1 MMRNIPTQMIMQK
14 NIRLAKTK
22 TLLGSTVWVFLLAL
36 LVFSLAFP
44 SSSNGQSTSTEIV
57 TGSETSS
64 NYLPQMDQF
73 STSGGTF
80 HNQGTGTSK
89 GCLSGNFCT
98 AGKQGPGGTYSS
110 TFDLEDNMTIDQ
122 INRGFDMDYGMD
134 VTSHVSNSRL
144 ASCING
150 NTLQNA
156 DCRDIVT
163 LTVKLFDG
171 TTEKHS
177 FQHALE
183 LDYTGSRN
191 FSFSQTIPQNNYSS
205 LTGTFD
211 MFGIDAGF
219 GSKFF
224 GPAFDAPFL
233 TTTFDLVTL
242 IETEVIDVINTT
254 DIIETNLPEDTSM
267 DDITAI
273 NVEVEGP
280 DGDQMA
286 SLELEVQTEMT
297 LEIPTE
303 LAPPT
308 DMGGGGTTPE
318 PEVTVEEV
326 STEIEAEIE
335 VAEVAPEPQPEPEPE
350 PTESNNTEPEPEPEQ
365 TANENS
371 QEENT
376 DDQQSEETQNE
387 EPQPEESNSDA
398 GSDRVADSNQDE
410 SSNEETTENKSPQK
424 KVVAKKSAKQKAAKK
439 IIKKMGDK
447 GRYDSTNQLKTLV
460 IMNVLTDTKKFLV
473 QPTIPQPQ
481 GFFTNK
487 RIPDAQLPENNRAAW
502 MLMGGS
508 NQLHDAL
515 TGLQYK

>member
-254 DIIETNLPEDTSM
+254 DIIETNLPEEIRIGAILRGKDIIIPRSNFIFQKDDTVVFLAKNDQIQVVENMFRIS
-267 DDITAI
+267 AI
-273 NVEVEGP
+273 
-280 DGDQMA
+280 
-286 SLELEVQTEMT
+286 
-297 LEIPTE
+297 
-303 LAPPT
+303 
-308 DMGGGGTTPE
+308 
-318 PEVTVEEV
+318 
-326 STEIEAEIE
+326 
-335 VAEVAPEPQPEPEPE
+335 
-350 PTESNNTEPEPEPEQ
+350 
-365 TANENS
+365 
-371 QEENT
+371 
-376 DDQQSEETQNE
+376 
-387 EPQPEESNSDA
+387 
-398 GSDRVADSNQDE
+398 
-410 SSNEETTENKSPQK
+410 
-424 KVVAKKSAKQKAAKK
+424 
-439 IIKKMGDK
+439 
-447 GRYDSTNQLKTLV
+447 
-460 IMNVLTDTKKFLV
+460 
-473 QPTIPQPQ
+473 
-481 GFFTNK
+481 
-487 RIPDAQLPENNRAAW
+487 
-502 MLMGGS
+502 
-508 NQLHDAL
+508 
-515 TGLQYK
+515 